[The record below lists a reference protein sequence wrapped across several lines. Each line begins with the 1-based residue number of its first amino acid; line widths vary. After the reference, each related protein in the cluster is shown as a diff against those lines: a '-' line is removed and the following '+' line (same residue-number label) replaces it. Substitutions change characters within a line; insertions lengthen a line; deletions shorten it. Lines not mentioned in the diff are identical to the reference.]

1 MKKNSEMEEEILT
14 GREHALFL
22 WTDLNY
28 FRQTIIRQTGNF
40 IRDATHYDYD
50 ERVEEV
56 GSAEMR

>member
-1 MKKNSEMEEEILT
+1 MEEEILT

-40 IRDATHYDYD
+40 VRDATHYDYD
-50 ERVEEV
+50 ERIEEV
-56 GSAEMR
+56 GSVEMR

>member
-1 MKKNSEMEEEILT
+1 MKKKQRD
-14 GREHALFL
+14 GRRDINRERTFL

-56 GSAEMR
+56 GSVEMR